1 MKTGLVGFQG
11 GGKSTVFELL
21 TATTPDPAKAHTGQ
35 VGQAI
40 VADARFDGLVEMY
53 RPGKEVSARIELLDT
68 PGLDRRQQDVN
79 LQRLGVIREAQALV
93 QVVGAFSGGGGDG
106 DVVEEVT
113 RFVEELALADLQIV
127 TNRVSRLEID
137 APKPRPDRE
146 ELQAE
151 LEALRPM
158 AEALET
164 RLNLDGIEFTD
175 LQQHLCRSFS
185 LLTIKKRLVLI
196 NTAEPD
202 AEEDIMAALEAAGH
216 RVMVAAV
223 GLELELEALEEA
235 DRIEMAAELGL
246 SGSCRNELMQAI
258 LQTAELITFYTCAE
272 KEVHAWLLR
281 RGSTAVEAADSIHS
295 DLARGFIRAEV
306 TPGDKLLELGSE
318 KEVKAAG
325 LWHVEGKDYVVQDG
339 DELFIR
345 SGV

>member
-21 TATTPDPAKAHTGQ
+21 TATAPDPAKAHTGQ
-35 VGQAI
+35 VGLAT
-40 VADARFDGLVEMY
+40 VADARFDKLVEHY
-53 RPGKEVSARIELLDT
+53 RPGKEVPARIELLDT

-79 LQRLGVIREAQALV
+79 PQRLAVIREAQALV
-93 QVVGAFSGGGGDG
+93 QVVGSFG
-106 DVVEEVT
+106 DVDAVEEVQ
-113 RFVEELALADLQIV
+113 RFSEEMALADLQIV
-127 TNRVSRLEID
+127 SSRVSRLEVD
-137 APKPRPDRE
+137 ATKPRPDRE

-151 LEALRPM
+151 LEALKPL

-164 RLNLDGIEFTD
+164 TLNLDGIELTE
-175 LQQHLCRSFS
+175 LQEKVCRSFS
-185 LLTIKKRLVLI
+185 LLTLKKRLVLI
-196 NTAEPD
+196 NTADSEVD
-202 AEEDIMAALEAAGH
+202 DQIVAALEAAGH
-216 RVMVAAV
+216 HVMVAAV
-223 GLELELEALEEA
+223 GLELELEALDES
-235 DRIEMAAELGL
+235 DRAEMAVELGL

-258 LQTAELITFYTCAE
+258 LGTADLITFYTCAE

-281 RGSTAVEAADSIHS
+281 RGSSAVDAADSIHS

-306 TPGDKLLELGSE
+306 TPCDKLLELGGE

>member
-21 TATTPDPAKAHTGQ
+21 TATAPDPAKAHTGQ
-35 VGQAI
+35 VGLAI
-40 VADARFDGLVEMY
+40 VADARFDKLVEHY
-53 RPGKEVSARIELLDT
+53 RPGKEVPARIELLDT

-79 LQRLGVIREAQALV
+79 PQRLAVIREAQALV
-93 QVVGAFSGGGGDG
+93 QVVGAFGDI
-106 DVVEEVT
+106 DAVEEVE
-113 RFVEELALADLQIV
+113 RFSEEMALADLQIV
-127 TNRVSRLEID
+127 SSRVSRLEVD
-137 APKPRPDRE
+137 ATKPRPDRE

-151 LEALRPM
+151 LEALD
-158 AEALET
+158 E
-164 RLNLDGIEFTD
+164 
-175 LQQHLCRSFS
+175 S
-185 LLTIKKRLVLI
+185 
-196 NTAEPD
+196 
-202 AEEDIMAALEAAGH
+202 
-216 RVMVAAV
+216 
-223 GLELELEALEEA
+223 
-235 DRIEMAAELGL
+235 DRAEMALELGL

-258 LQTAELITFYTCAE
+258 LRTADLITFYTCAE

-281 RGSTAVEAADSIHS
+281 RGSSAVDAADSIHS

-306 TPGDKLLELGSE
+306 TPCDKLLELGGE

>member
-21 TATTPDPAKAHTGQ
+21 TATAPDPAKAHTGQ
-35 VGQAI
+35 VGLAT
-40 VADARFDGLVEMY
+40 VADARFDKLVEHY
-53 RPGKEVSARIELLDT
+53 RPGKEVPARIELLDT

-79 LQRLGVIREAQALV
+79 PQRLAVIREAQALV
-93 QVVGAFSGGGGDG
+93 QVVGSFG
-106 DVVEEVT
+106 DVDAVEEVE
-113 RFVEELALADLQIV
+113 RFSEEMALADLQIV
-127 TNRVSRLEID
+127 SSRVSRLEVD
-137 APKPRPDRE
+137 ATKPRPDRE

-151 LEALRPM
+151 LEALKPL

-164 RLNLDGIEFTD
+164 TLNLDGIELTE
-175 LQQHLCRSFS
+175 LQEKVCRSFS
-185 LLTIKKRLVLI
+185 LLTLKKRLVLI
-196 NTAEPD
+196 NTADSEVD
-202 AEEDIMAALEAAGH
+202 DQIVAALEAAGH
-216 RVMVAAV
+216 HVMVAAV
-223 GLELELEALEEA
+223 GLELELEALDES
-235 DRIEMAAELGL
+235 DRAEMAVELGL

-258 LQTAELITFYTCAE
+258 LRTADLITFYTCAE

-281 RGSTAVEAADSIHS
+281 RGSSAVDAADSIHS

-306 TPGDKLLELGSE
+306 TPCDKLLELGGE

>member
-21 TATTPDPAKAHTGQ
+21 TATAPDPAKAHTGQ
-35 VGQAI
+35 VGQAL
-40 VADARFDGLVEMY
+40 VADARFDGLVELY

-79 LQRLGVIREAQALV
+79 PQRLGVIREAQALV
-93 QVVGAFSGGGGDG
+93 QVVGAFGGVDAV
-106 DVVEEVT
+106 DEVA
-113 RFVEELALADLQIV
+113 RFSEELALADLQIV

-164 RLNLDGIEFTD
+164 HLSLDGIEFTD
-175 LQQHLCRSFS
+175 LQQQLCRSFS

-196 NTAEPD
+196 NTAD
-202 AEEDIMAALEAAGH
+202 ADSDDDSIAALEAAGH

-235 DRIEMAAELGL
+235 DRIEMARELGL
-246 SGSCRNELMQAI
+246 SGSCRNELLQAI
-258 LQTAELITFYTCAE
+258 LQTADLITFYTCAE

-281 RGSTAVEAADSIHS
+281 RGSTAVDAADSIHS

-306 TPGDKLLELGSE
+306 TPCDKLLELGSE

>member
-1 MKTGLVGFQG
+1 
-11 GGKSTVFELL
+11 
-21 TATTPDPAKAHTGQ
+21 
-35 VGQAI
+35 
-40 VADARFDGLVEMY
+40 MY
-53 RPGKEVSARIELLDT
+53 RPGKEVPARIELLDT

-79 LQRLGVIREAQALV
+79 PQRLGVIREAQALV
-93 QVVGAFSGGGGDG
+93 QVVGEFGDV
-106 DVVEEVT
+106 DVVEEVA
-113 RFVEELALADLQIV
+113 RFSEELALADLQIV
-127 TNRVSRLEID
+127 TSRVSRLEID

-158 AEALET
+158 AQALDT
-164 RLNLDGIEFTD
+164 QLNLDGIEFTE
-175 LQQHLCRSFS
+175 LQLQLCRSFS

-196 NTAEPD
+196 NTAESD
-202 AEEDIMAALEAAGH
+202 AEEDIVAALEADGH
-216 RVMVAAV
+216 RVLVAAV

-235 DRIEMAAELGL
+235 DRIEMARELGL

-258 LQTAELITFYTCAE
+258 LQTADLITFYTCAE

-281 RGSTAVEAADSIHS
+281 RGSSAVEAADSIHS

-306 TPGDKLLELGSE
+306 TPCDTLLELGSE

>member
-21 TATTPDPAKAHTGQ
+21 TATAADPAKAHTGQ
-35 VGQAI
+35 VGQAL
-40 VADARFDGLVEMY
+40 VADARFDGLVELY

-93 QVVGAFSGGGGDG
+93 QVVGAFGGVDAV
-106 DVVEEVT
+106 DEVA
-113 RFVEELALADLQIV
+113 RFSEELALADLQIV

-164 RLNLDGIEFTD
+164 HLNLDGIEFTD

-196 NTAEPD
+196 NTAD
-202 AEEDIMAALEAAGH
+202 TDSDDDTIAALEAAGH

-235 DRIEMAAELGL
+235 DRIEMARELGL
-246 SGSCRNELMQAI
+246 SGSCRNELLQAI
-258 LQTAELITFYTCAE
+258 LQTADLITFYTCAE

-281 RGSTAVEAADSIHS
+281 RGSTAVDAADSIHS

-306 TPGDKLLELGSE
+306 TPCDKLLELGSE

>member
-21 TATTPDPAKAHTGQ
+21 TATAPDPAKAHTGQ
-35 VGQAI
+35 VGLAI
-40 VADARFDGLVEMY
+40 VADARFDKLVEHY
-53 RPGKEVSARIELLDT
+53 RPGKEVPARIELLDT

-79 LQRLGVIREAQALV
+79 PQRLAVIREAQALV
-93 QVVGAFSGGGGDG
+93 QVVGAFGDI
-106 DVVEEVT
+106 DAVEEVE
-113 RFVEELALADLQIV
+113 RFSEEMALADLQIV
-127 TNRVSRLEID
+127 SSRVSRLEVD
-137 APKPRPDRE
+137 ATKPRPDRE

-151 LEALRPM
+151 LEALKPL

-164 RLNLDGIEFTD
+164 NLNLDGIELTE
-175 LQQHLCRSFS
+175 LQEKVCRSFS
-185 LLTIKKRLVLI
+185 LLTLKKRLVLI
-196 NTAEPD
+196 NTADSEVD
-202 AEEDIMAALEAAGH
+202 DKIVDALEAAGH
-216 RVMVAAV
+216 HVMVAAV
-223 GLELELEALEEA
+223 GLELELEALDES
-235 DRIEMAAELGL
+235 DRAEMALELGL

-258 LQTAELITFYTCAE
+258 LRTADLITFYTCAE

-281 RGSTAVEAADSIHS
+281 RGSSAVDAADSIHS

-306 TPGDKLLELGSE
+306 TPCDKLLELGGE

>member
-21 TATTPDPAKAHTGQ
+21 TATAPDPAKAHTGQ
-35 VGQAI
+35 VGLAT
-40 VADARFDGLVEMY
+40 VADERFDKLVEHY
-53 RPGKEVSARIELLDT
+53 RPGKEVPARIELLDT

-79 LQRLGVIREAQALV
+79 PQRLAVIREAQALV
-93 QVVGAFSGGGGDG
+93 QVVGAFG
-106 DVVEEVT
+106 DVDAVEEVE
-113 RFVEELALADLQIV
+113 RFSEEMALADLQIV
-127 TNRVSRLEID
+127 SSRVSRLEVD
-137 APKPRPDRE
+137 ATKPRPDRE

-151 LEALRPM
+151 LEALKPL

-164 RLNLDGIEFTD
+164 TLNLDGIELTE
-175 LQQHLCRSFS
+175 LQEKVCRSFS
-185 LLTIKKRLVLI
+185 LLTLKKRLVLI
-196 NTAEPD
+196 NTADSEVD
-202 AEEDIMAALEAAGH
+202 DQIAAALEAAGH
-216 RVMVAAV
+216 HVMVAAV
-223 GLELELEALEEA
+223 GLELELEALDES
-235 DRIEMAAELGL
+235 DRAEMALELGL

-258 LQTAELITFYTCAE
+258 LGTADLITFYTCAE

-281 RGSTAVEAADSIHS
+281 RGSSAVDAADSIHS

-306 TPGDKLLELGSE
+306 TPCDKLLELGGD

>member
-21 TATTPDPAKAHTGQ
+21 TATPPDPSKAHAGQ
-35 VGQAI
+35 VGQAT
-40 VADARFDGLVEMY
+40 VADARFDGLVRLY
-53 RPGKEVSARIELLDT
+53 RPGKEVPARIELLDT

-79 LQRLGVIREAQALV
+79 PQRLGVIREAQALV
-93 QVVGAFSGGGGDG
+93 QVVGAFNGV
-106 DVVEEVT
+106 DVADEIE
-113 RFVEELALADLQIV
+113 RFSEELALADLQIV
-127 TNRVSRLEID
+127 SNRVSRLEVD
-137 APKPRPDRE
+137 ATKPRPDRE

-151 LEALRPM
+151 LEALRPI

-164 RLNLDGIEFTD
+164 NLNLDGIELTE
-175 LQQHLCRSFS
+175 LQERICRSFS
-185 LLTIKKRLVLI
+185 LLTLKKRLVLI

-202 AEEDIMAALEAAGH
+202 ADDDTVAALRSAGH
-216 RVMVAAV
+216 QAMVAAI
-223 GLELELEALEEA
+223 GLELELEALDEA
-235 DRIEMAAELGL
+235 DRDEMATELGL

-258 LQTAELITFYTCAE
+258 LATADLITFYTCAE

-281 RGSTAVEAADSIHS
+281 RGLTAVDAADSIHS

-306 TPGDKLLELGSE
+306 TPCDKLLELGSE

-325 LWHVEGKDYVVQDG
+325 LWHVEGKDYIVEDG

>member
-21 TATTPDPAKAHTGQ
+21 TANAPDPAKAHTGQ

-40 VADARFDGLVEMY
+40 VADSRFDGLVEMY
-53 RPGKEVSARIELLDT
+53 RPGKEVPARIELLDT

-79 LQRLGVIREAQALV
+79 PQRLGVIREAQALV
-93 QVVGAFSGGGGDG
+93 QVVGAFGGVDA
-106 DVVEEVT
+106 VEEVA
-113 RFVEELALADLQIV
+113 RFCEELALADLEIV
-127 TNRVSRLEID
+127 TSRVSRLEID
-137 APKPRPDRE
+137 ATKPRPDRE

-158 AEALET
+158 AQALDT
-164 RLNLDGIEFTD
+164 QLNLDGIEFTK
-175 LQQHLCRSFS
+175 LQQQLCRSFS

-196 NTAEPD
+196 NTAEAD
-202 AEEDIMAALEAAGH
+202 AEADIVAALEADGH
-216 RVMVAAV
+216 RVLVAAV

-235 DRIEMAAELGL
+235 DRIEMARELGL

-258 LQTAELITFYTCAE
+258 LQTADLITFYTCAE

-281 RGSTAVEAADSIHS
+281 RGSSAVEAADSIHS

-306 TPGDKLLELGSE
+306 TPCDTLLELGSE

>member
-21 TATTPDPAKAHTGQ
+21 TATAPDPAKAHTGQ

-79 LQRLGVIREAQALV
+79 VQRLGVIREAQALV
-93 QVVGAFSGGGGDG
+93 QVVGAFSGGGV
-106 DVVEEVT
+106 DVVDEVT
-113 RFVEELALADLQIV
+113 RFGEELALADLQIV

-164 RLNLDGIEFTD
+164 HLNLDGIEFTD
-175 LQQHLCRSFS
+175 LQRHLCRSFS

-202 AEEDIMAALEAAGH
+202 ALEDIVAPLEAAGH

-235 DRIEMAAELGL
+235 DRIEMASELGL
-246 SGSCRNELMQAI
+246 SGSCRNQLMQAI

-281 RGSTAVEAADSIHS
+281 RGSSAVEAADSIHS